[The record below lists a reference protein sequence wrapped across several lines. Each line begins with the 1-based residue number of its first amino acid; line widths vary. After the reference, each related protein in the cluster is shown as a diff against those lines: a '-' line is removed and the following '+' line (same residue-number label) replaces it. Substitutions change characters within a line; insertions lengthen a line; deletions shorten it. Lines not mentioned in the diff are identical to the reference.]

1 MVQTKSK
8 PYYAEVQPVRCVVIV
23 YKNPIHYSI
32 WRYREYFLCDEQ
44 ARRENTLQNY
54 KKHVH
59 AAPSE
64 FPSTIAAE
72 MPSDCRHNTN
82 QPFSIDWKNTS
93 SEIETLIS
101 YNACDDGITKD
112 TFEIEYGQY
121 ITANRF
127 MPAQNAID
135 SHCTIIVTWSPV

>member
-1 MVQTKSK
+1 MQLHQNFH
-8 PYYAEVQPVRCVVIV
+8 QP
-23 YKNPIHYSI
+23 
-32 WRYREYFLCDEQ
+32 
-44 ARRENTLQNY
+44 LQQ
-54 KKHVH
+54 KCLL
-59 AAPSE
+59 
-64 FPSTIAAE
+64 IA
-72 MPSDCRHNTN
+72 DITQN

-101 YNACDDGITKD
+101 YNACDDGITRD